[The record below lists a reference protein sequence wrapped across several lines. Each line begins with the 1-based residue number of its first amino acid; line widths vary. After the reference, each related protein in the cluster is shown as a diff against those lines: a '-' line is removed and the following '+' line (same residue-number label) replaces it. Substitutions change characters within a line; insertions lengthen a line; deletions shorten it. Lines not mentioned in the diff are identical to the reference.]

1 MDHPPPLF
9 KSVRSDEYAI
19 KAIFLE
25 TLWLEEFRC
34 VFNDGDLGVQLVS
47 HDFSSMYIAICY
59 FCSAPS
65 NGEQWKPYFFKLFGW
80 NTSDK
85 CLMMVIWDFSL
96 SVTILYQ
103 CILPSGIFVQRH
115 LTVSSINDI
124 SIIVDSIIDDSQMC
138 DRSSD
143 VVMVCWFGILRF
155 QSWFHINVNYYRHL

>member
-1 MDHPPPLF
+1 MCSDLCIKGNLALGDNGIPPPLF

-65 NGEQWKPYFFKLFGW
+65 NGEQ
-80 NTSDK
+80 
-85 CLMMVIWDFSL
+85 
-96 SVTILYQ
+96 
-103 CILPSGIFVQRH
+103 
-115 LTVSSINDI
+115 
-124 SIIVDSIIDDSQMC
+124 
-138 DRSSD
+138 
-143 VVMVCWFGILRF
+143 
-155 QSWFHINVNYYRHL
+155 